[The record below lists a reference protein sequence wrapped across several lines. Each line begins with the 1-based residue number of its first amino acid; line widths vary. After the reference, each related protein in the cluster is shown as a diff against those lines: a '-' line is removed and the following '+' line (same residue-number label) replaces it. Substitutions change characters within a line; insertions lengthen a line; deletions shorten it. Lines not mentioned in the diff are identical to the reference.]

1 MGKFSDQSSNLPPQD
16 LVKEE
21 QNKSTAC
28 RKEEGIEIKAEVNE
42 IENKN
47 NREKS
52 MKKKAD
58 SLKRSL
64 KLTNL

>member
-1 MGKFSDQSSNLPPQD
+1 MGKFSDRSSNLLPQD

-28 RKEEGIEIKAEVNE
+28 RKEEGIEIRAEVSE

-47 NREKS
+47 NREKLI
-52 MKKKAD
+52 KKK
-58 SLKRSL
+58 S
-64 KLTNL
+64 

>member
-1 MGKFSDQSSNLPPQD
+1 MHKLEKWENSQIDHLTSHLKT

-28 RKEEGIEIKAEVNE
+28 RKEEGIEIRAEVSE

-47 NREKS
+47 NRGKS
-52 MKKKAD
+52 MKKK
-58 SLKRSL
+58 
-64 KLTNL
+64 KLIL